1 MLLLPLSSSA
11 SYYPCPFPCW
21 SKSWLTFS
29 LVLLTYI
36 SVCLVLSFP
45 FFADIMCWAKYFL
58 VLLAYISVCLFIFPL
73 GRNHDVNV
81 FFFFTY
87 TVVCLFVSVSLM
99 VVVLTFLFSCLHYL
113 HIRLLFCLFP
123 FSSKLWLRYFFLSYL
138 YFRLSLLILVLF
150 LVGRNCCLL
159 VFLSFL
165 PVSSSF
171 SFSFPCW
178 SKLSFFVLYLRLS
191 LRIPCFHVLLTYL
204 FTIVYSIFVDGL
216 HFFSLPIPS
225 SVYSPLFHLRRNYD
239 LHFFLS
245 LLIPSS
251 VYILLFHL
259 RRNYGL
265 DIFLPLLPTS
275 PSVSSPCPLPSSL
288 KSLPT

>member
-1 MLLLPLSSSA
+1 
-11 SYYPCPFPCW
+11 
-21 SKSWLTFS
+21 
-29 LVLLTYI
+29 
-36 SVCLVLSFP
+36 
-45 FFADIMCWAKYFL
+45 
-58 VLLAYISVCLFIFPL
+58 
-73 GRNHDVNV
+73 
-81 FFFFTY
+81 
-87 TVVCLFVSVSLM
+87 M

-138 YFRLSLLILVLF
+138 YLRLSLLILVLF

-178 SKLSFFVLYLRLS
+178 SKLCLFLSYTFACLFVFRVFMSFLPICLLLSIPSSSMACIFFLYPYLRPS
-191 LRIPCFHVLLTYL
+191 IPL
-204 FTIVYSIFVDGL
+204 YSIFVE
-216 HFFSLPIPS
+216 IMT
-225 SVYSPLFHLRRNYD
+225 YI
-239 LHFFLS
+239 FFLS

-288 KSLPT
+288 KSLPTWDPNPAWLSIPVTAIPCGRDNDYWWRKAIRQRPRQSFRTTCLPDSWPLACTRSRFPVAAF